1 MPVLRDSAALG
12 APLVTQAIVCVCLS
26 ASSGCKDLPAPTKA
40 EASPDAIARAQAP
53 EPSPAGMSWIPPGS
67 FFMGSDDPRYA
78 DAQPV
83 HIVKLSGFWMDT
95 TEVTNEAFQRF
106 VAATGHQTIAEQTPR
121 PEDFPDAPPEALVP
135 GSVTFQP
142 PNHDVSLHDPGQWW
156 AYRKGVNWR
165 NPEGAGS
172 SIADRMD
179 HPVVHVAWTDA
190 AAYCAWMKKR
200 LPTEAEWE
208 YAARGGLDRKRFA
221 WGDEPKPGN
230 LWAANV
236 WQGRFPAE
244 NRAEDGFVATAPV
257 GHYKPNAFGLFDVT
271 GNVWEWTADLYHAG
285 YYAESPTENPRGP
298 STSHDPREPGV
309 EKRAMRGGSF
319 LCSDLY
325 CVRYAVGARGKG
337 APDTGSS
344 HVGFRCAKTE
354 S

>member
-1 MPVLRDSAALG
+1 MPIHRDPNAR
-12 APLVTQAIVCVCLS
+12 S
-26 ASSGCKDLPAPTKA
+26 ASFVAQGLVFASLVASGACKDSPLNATEAQPSPSAQVKAPGPA
-40 EASPDAIARAQAP
+40 
-53 EPSPAGMSWIPPGS
+53 PAGMAWIPAGT
-67 FFMGSDDPRYA
+67 FFMGSDDPMYP

-83 HIVKLSGFWMDT
+83 HAVKLSGFWMDT

-106 VAATGHQTIAEQTPR
+106 VAATGHQTIAEQAPR
-121 PEDFPDAPPEALVP
+121 PEDFPGAPPSALVP

-142 PNHDVSLHDPGQWW
+142 PDHDVSLHDPGQWW
-156 AYRKGVNWR
+156 AYRAGVNWR
-165 NPEGAGS
+165 HPEGPESA
-172 SIADRMD
+172 IAERMN

-190 AAYCAWMKKR
+190 AAYCAWMQKR

-208 YAARGGLDRKRFA
+208 HAARGGLDRKRFA
-221 WGDEPKPGN
+221 WGDELKPGN

-244 NRAEDGFVATAPV
+244 NKAEDGFVATAPV
-257 GHYKPNAFGLFDVT
+257 AHYKANAFGLFDVA

-298 STSHDPREPGV
+298 STSLDPREPGV

-344 HVGFRCAKTE
+344 HLGFRCAKSE